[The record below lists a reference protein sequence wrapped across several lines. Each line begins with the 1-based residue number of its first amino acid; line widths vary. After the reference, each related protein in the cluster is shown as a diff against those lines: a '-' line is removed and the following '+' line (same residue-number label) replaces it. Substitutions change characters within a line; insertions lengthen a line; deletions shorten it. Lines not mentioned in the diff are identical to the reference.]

1 MKRLLFIFLLAFSFC
16 AVSAQETY
24 PFAQRDTTQLYL
36 DIFRPAEGSET
47 TFMGIEKPT
56 IIHVFGGGFLIGT
69 RSGGYF
75 QDWINLLNQEGYTV
89 VTIDYRLGMKGYKVG
104 RGLAGAFNASGQ
116 FEISQNMGVEDLFS
130 AVAYLAQNQ
139 EKLGIDPSNIVVAG
153 SSAGAI
159 ITLAA
164 IRDIANGNT
173 RDLPE
178 GFHFK
183 GAMSFAGAIIS
194 TKGAPKFESAPCPV
208 LLMHGTEDKAVAYN
222 HLDFLGRGIWGSSYL
237 AKKLKRQGY
246 PCCIYRIQN
255 RTHDVAAYHSVL
267 WELEKQFLQ
276 ENVMQGHVRS
286 VDALVNNEALP
297 QWSTISMDDIYVD
310 NKHLSL

>member
-16 AVSAQETY
+16 EVSAQETY

-104 RGLAGAFNASGQ
+104 KGLAGAFNASGQ

-139 EKLGIDPSNIVVAG
+139 EQLGIDPSNIVVAG

-164 IRDIANGNT
+164 IRDIA
-173 RDLPE
+173 RDNL
-178 GFHFK
+178 FCAHQ
-183 GAMSFAGAIIS
+183 
-194 TKGAPKFESAPCPV
+194 
-208 LLMHGTEDKAVAYN
+208 L
-222 HLDFLGRGIWGSSYL
+222 
-237 AKKLKRQGY
+237 
-246 PCCIYRIQN
+246 
-255 RTHDVAAYHSVL
+255 
-267 WELEKQFLQ
+267 
-276 ENVMQGHVRS
+276 
-286 VDALVNNEALP
+286 
-297 QWSTISMDDIYVD
+297 
-310 NKHLSL
+310 